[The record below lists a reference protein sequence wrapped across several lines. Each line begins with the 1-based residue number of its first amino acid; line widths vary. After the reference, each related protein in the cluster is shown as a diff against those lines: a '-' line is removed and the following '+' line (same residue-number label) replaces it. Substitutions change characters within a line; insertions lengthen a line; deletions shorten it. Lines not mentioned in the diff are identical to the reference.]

1 MSDDLLQRLKV
12 HGSVPAHIAI
22 IMDGNGRWAKGRALP
37 RPLGHHAGMR
47 AVREVIQGSLDA
59 DVGVLSLFAFS
70 QENWQRPAV
79 EIDALMSLLEE
90 YIAREVDNLRSKR
103 VSVRILGDLERLAPG
118 ARQAVDR
125 IMAETAGGE
134 DLALNLCISYSS
146 RAEITR
152 AARQLA
158 EEVAAGRLD
167 PSDIDED
174 ALARRLYTAPWPD
187 PDLLI
192 RTSGEMRISNFLL
205 WQLAYAELYVTPVLW
220 PDFTRRH
227 LFEAIL
233 EFQRRDRRVGD
244 WRDGSG
250 AHEPQHPGGTD
261 LVPLREIEQLPGGE
275 RGRQDE
281 QQDQRQA
288 PVPYQQQGQRDRDD
302 GEPDAPHQIGVH
314 QTETRPNR
322 RSRR

>member
-1 MSDDLLQRLKV
+1 MSDDLLQRLKL

-47 AVREVIQGSLDA
+47 AVREVIQGCLDA

-158 EEVAAGRLD
+158 EEVATGRLD
-167 PSDIDED
+167 PADIDED

-233 EFQRRDRRVGD
+233 EFQRRDRRF
-244 WRDGSG
+244 
-250 AHEPQHPGGTD
+250 
-261 LVPLREIEQLPGGE
+261 
-275 RGRQDE
+275 GR
-281 QQDQRQA
+281 
-288 PVPYQQQGQRDRDD
+288 VS
-302 GEPDAPHQIGVH
+302 V
-314 QTETRPNR
+314 
-322 RSRR
+322 